1 MIERYTRPEMGA
13 VWTDDNKYRKW
24 LEVEMAV
31 CEAWARLGKIPA
43 PALKNIRRKADFS
56 VGRIDEIEKVVKHDI
71 IAFLSSV
78 AEKVGPNSRYIHL
91 GLTSYD
97 VVDTALSL
105 LIRESLEKVLRELRD
120 LRRLLKRQALKYK
133 KTVCI
138 GRTHGVH
145 AEPVTFGFKI
155 LVWHEEVGRHIHRLE
170 EAVRVISVGR
180 ISGSVGTYIHL
191 DPRVEI
197 LALRKLKLQP
207 AKVSTQV
214 LQRDR
219 HAEVLSSLALLAS
232 SVEKFAVE
240 IRHLQKT
247 EVGEVE
253 EPFTKGQKGSSSMP
267 HKKNPVRC
275 ERISGLARLVR
286 ANAQVG
292 LENMAL
298 WHERDISHS
307 SAERVVFPD
316 SFILTDFLLA
326 EIIDIIGNWTVH
338 PERMRANIDATR
350 GLIFS
355 QSVLLALTKKGLT
368 REEAYQ
374 IVQRNSLRA
383 WTEGLR
389 FRELVA
395 ADPEVSRV
403 LKPAEIDRCFS
414 LLPYL
419 DKIDIIFERVFA
431 HES

>member
-1 MIERYTRPEMGA
+1 MIDRYTRPEMGG
-13 VWTDDNKYRKW
+13 VWTEDNRYRKW
-24 LEVEMAV
+24 LDVELAV
-31 CEAWARLGKIPA
+31 CDAWARLGKIP
-43 PALKNIRRKADFS
+43 KADLAQIKKKAGFS
-56 VGRIDEIEKVVKHDI
+56 AARIDEIEKVVKHDI
-71 IAFLSSV
+71 IAFLTSV
-78 AEKVGPNSRYIHL
+78 AEHVGPSSRFIHL

-105 LIRESLEKVLRELRD
+105 LIKESLDKVLAGLGAFD
-120 LRRLLKRQALKYK
+120 RLLKRQALKYK

-138 GRTHGVH
+138 GRTHGIH

-155 LVWHEEVGRHIHRLE
+155 LVWYEEMKRHIARLE
-170 EAVRVISVGR
+170 RAREVISVGR
-180 ISGSVGTYIHL
+180 ISGSVGTFIHL
-191 DPRVEI
+191 DPRVEVM
-197 LALRKLKLQP
+197 ALKELGLKP

-219 HAEVLSSLALLAS
+219 HAEVLSALALLAS
-232 SVEKFAVE
+232 SIEKIAVE
-240 IRHLQKT
+240 IRHLQRT

-253 EPFTKGQKGSSSMP
+253 EPFTTGQKGSSSMP

-292 LENMAL
+292 LENIPL

-326 EIIDIIGNWTVH
+326 DIADIVGHWAVH
-338 PERMRANIDATR
+338 PERMKANIDATR

-355 QSVLLALTKKGLT
+355 QSLLLALTKKGLT

-383 WTEGLR
+383 WNEGLDLR
-389 FRELVA
+389 ALVG
-395 ADPEVSRV
+395 ADPDVTKV
-403 LKPAEIDRCFS
+403 LKPAEIGRSFS
-414 LLPYL
+414 LDPYL
-419 DKIDIIFERVFA
+419 AKIDYIFERVLA
-431 HES
+431 P

>member
-1 MIERYTRPEMGA
+1 MIERYTRPAMGA
-13 VWTDDNKYRKW
+13 IWAEANRYGKW
-24 LEVEMAV
+24 LDVELAV

-43 PALKNIRRKADFS
+43 PALRTIRSRAGFS
-56 VGRIDEIEKVVKHDI
+56 VDRIDAVERVVKHDI
-71 IAFLSSV
+71 IAFLTSV
-78 AEKVGPNSRYIHL
+78 AEKVGPASRYIHL

-105 LIRESLEKVLRELRD
+105 LIKESLESVLADLRAF
-120 LRRLLKRQALKYK
+120 RRLLKRQALRHRR
-133 KTVCI
+133 TVCI

-145 AEPVTFGFKI
+145 AEPVTFGFKL
-155 LVWHEEVGRHIHRLE
+155 LVWHEEVGRHIVRLE
-170 EAVRVISVGR
+170 SALRTISVGR

-191 DPRVEI
+191 DPRVETI
-197 LALRKLKLQP
+197 ALRKLKLAP

-219 HAEVLSSLALLAS
+219 HAEVLSALAMLAT

-240 IRHLQKT
+240 IRHLQRT
-247 EVGEVE
+247 EVLEVE

-267 HKKNPVRC
+267 HKKNPVRS

-292 LENMAL
+292 LENIVL

-307 SAERVVFPD
+307 SAERIVFPD

-326 EIIDIIGNWTVH
+326 DAHDIVANWVVH
-338 PERMRANIDATR
+338 RDRMRANVDATR

-355 QSVLLALTKKGLT
+355 QSVLLALTREGVS

-374 IVQRNSLRA
+374 VVQRISLKAWEDGLDFRA
-383 WTEGLR
+383 
-389 FRELVA
+389 LVA
-395 ADPEVSRV
+395 ADPDVARV
-403 LKPAEIDRCFS
+403 LGPEEIGRCFS
-414 LLPYL
+414 LDPYL
-419 DKIDIIFERVFA
+419 AKIDTIFERVFR

>member
-1 MIERYTRPEMGA
+1 
-13 VWTDDNKYRKW
+13 
-24 LEVEMAV
+24 
-31 CEAWARLGKIPA
+31 
-43 PALKNIRRKADFS
+43 
-56 VGRIDEIEKVVKHDI
+56 
-71 IAFLSSV
+71 
-78 AEKVGPNSRYIHL
+78 
-91 GLTSYD
+91 
-97 VVDTALSL
+97 
-105 LIRESLEKVLRELRD
+105 
-120 LRRLLKRQALKYK
+120 
-133 KTVCI
+133 
-138 GRTHGVH
+138 
-145 AEPVTFGFKI
+145 
-155 LVWHEEVGRHIHRLE
+155 
-170 EAVRVISVGR
+170 
-180 ISGSVGTYIHL
+180 
-191 DPRVEI
+191 
-197 LALRKLKLQP
+197 
-207 AKVSTQV
+207 
-214 LQRDR
+214 
-219 HAEVLSSLALLAS
+219 
-232 SVEKFAVE
+232 
-240 IRHLQKT
+240 
-247 EVGEVE
+247 
-253 EPFTKGQKGSSSMP
+253 P

-368 REEAYQ
+368 REEAYR

-389 FRELVA
+389 FRELIA

>member
-1 MIERYTRPEMGA
+1 MIERYTRPAMGA
-13 VWTDDNKYRKW
+13 IWADANRYGKW
-24 LEVEMAV
+24 LAVELAV
-31 CEAWARLGKIPA
+31 CEAWARLGEIPA
-43 PALKNIRRKADFS
+43 PALKTIRAKAAFS
-56 VGRIDEIEKVVKHDI
+56 VDRIDAIEKVVKHDI
-71 IAFLSSV
+71 VAFLTSV
-78 AEKVGPNSRYIHL
+78 AEKVGPASRYIHL

-105 LIRESLEKVLRELRD
+105 LIKESLESVLADLRAF
-120 LRRLLKRQALKYK
+120 RRLLRRQALRHRR
-133 KTVCI
+133 TVCI

-145 AEPVTFGFKI
+145 AEPVTFGFKL
-155 LVWHEEVGRHIHRLE
+155 LVWHEEVGRHIVRLE
-170 EAVRVISVGR
+170 SALRTISVGR

-191 DPRVEI
+191 DPRVETI
-197 LALRKLKLQP
+197 ALRKLKLAP

-219 HAEVLSSLALLAS
+219 HAEVLSALAMLAT

-240 IRHLQKT
+240 IRHLQRT
-247 EVGEVE
+247 EVLEVE

-267 HKKNPVRC
+267 HKKNPVRS

-292 LENMAL
+292 LENIVL

-326 EIIDIIGNWTVH
+326 DAHDIVANWVVH
-338 PERMRANIDATR
+338 RDRMRANVDATR

-355 QSVLLALTKKGLT
+355 QSVLLALTRKGVS

-374 IVQRNSLRA
+374 VVQRSSLKAWKDGLDFRA
-383 WTEGLR
+383 
-389 FRELVA
+389 LVA
-395 ADPEVSRV
+395 ADPDVARV
-403 LKPAEIDRCFS
+403 MGPEEIDRCFS
-414 LLPYL
+414 LDPYL
-419 DKIDIIFERVFA
+419 AKIDTIFERVFR